1 MSGAIQQSK
10 IVFHILPVY
19 DSKQGEN
26 RMKQKFSFDYLEQ
39 LKELLDI
46 FPHDQFEEIGK
57 VLMSAYDNRNNV
69 FIMGN
74 GGSGSTASHFACD
87 INKGS
92 CFDLEKKFK
101 VICLNDNVPTML
113 AYAND
118 LSYDRVFVEQLK
130 NFLQKDDVVI
140 GISGSGNS
148 ENILLA
154 VSYAK
159 DKGARTIGLTGFDG
173 GKLAQ
178 IVDIPLVAAV
188 NDMQKVE
195 DVHMIVVHML
205 MQFLCKKLQ
214 RN

>member
-1 MSGAIQQSK
+1 
-10 IVFHILPVY
+10 
-19 DSKQGEN
+19 
-26 RMKQKFSFDYLEQ
+26 MKQIFSLDYLEQ
-39 LKELLDI
+39 LKGLLDI
-46 FPHDQFEEIGK
+46 FPHDRFEEIGQ
-57 VLMSAYDNRNNV
+57 LLISAYTNEKHV

-118 LSYDRVFVEQLK
+118 LSYSKVFVEQLK
-130 NFLQKDDVVI
+130 NFLQPDDVVI

-148 ENILLA
+148 ENVILA

-159 DKGARTIGLTGFDG
+159 EHGAKTIGLTGFDG
-173 GKLAQ
+173 GRLAK
-178 IVDIPLVAAV
+178 IVDILLVARI

-205 MQFLCKKLQ
+205 MQYLCKTLQ
-214 RN
+214 TT

>member
-1 MSGAIQQSK
+1 
-10 IVFHILPVY
+10 
-19 DSKQGEN
+19 
-26 RMKQKFSFDYLEQ
+26 MKTKFSLDYLER
-39 LKELLDI
+39 LKDLLDT

-57 VLMSAYDNRNNV
+57 ILLSAYHNEKHV

-92 CFDLEKKFK
+92 CFNLEKKFK

-118 LSYDRVFVEQLK
+118 LSYSKVFVEQLK
-130 NFLQKDDVVI
+130 NFLQSDDVVI

-148 ENILLA
+148 ENVVQAI
-154 VSYAK
+154 SYAK
-159 DKGARTIGLTGFDG
+159 ENGARTVGLTGFDG
-173 GKLAQ
+173 GRLSK
-178 IVDIPLVAAV
+178 IVDVRLVAGI

-205 MQFLCKKLQ
+205 MQYLCKALQ
-214 RN
+214 APR

>member
-1 MSGAIQQSK
+1 M
-10 IVFHILPVY
+10 
-19 DSKQGEN
+19 EN
-26 RMKQKFSFDYLEQ
+26 RIKQELSVVYLNE
-39 LKELLDI
+39 LKGLLDI
-46 FPHDQFEEIGK
+46 FPHDRFEQI
-57 VLMSAYDNRNNV
+57 VQILISAYNNEKQV

-87 INKGS
+87 INKG
-92 CFDLEKKFK
+92 CCYNLEKKFK

-118 LSYDRVFVEQLK
+118 LSYEKVFVEQLK
-130 NFLQKDDVVI
+130 NFLQPGDVVI

-148 ENILLA
+148 ANVLA
-154 VSYAK
+154 AVAYANQN
-159 DKGARTIGLTGFDG
+159 GANTIGLTGFDG

-178 IVDIPLVAAV
+178 IADIPLIASI

-205 MQFLCKKLQ
+205 MQYLCKALSTD
-214 RN
+214 